1 MTRDGLIKE
10 GNIKLTI
17 SINQQT
23 RDTLTM
29 LAGSQRKIG
38 QLIDDLIKEKYLST
52 PAETNIQQT
61 PTCK

>member
-1 MTRDGLIKE
+1 
-10 GNIKLTI
+10 
-17 SINQQT
+17 
-23 RDTLTM
+23 M